1 MTLAHLKGR
10 AMPEDRFPRALTR
23 GQILRG
29 AGAAGLTLLAPAS
42 SALAQ
47 NQPRLTTSSLAR
59 AQLETPIRGEA
70 GASFTPRI
78 YAPEQMRANW
88 DRFGRA
94 GEWGALQ
101 KKMEEEGFVRIL
113 NDEFAFGWQATLLG
127 ADGSR
132 TNAEFCAYDYVNS
145 RDPSRGGSMLWGD
158 VGGRIYRACIT
169 FPPGA
174 TTGEAKLAH
183 GQEWF
188 TDAGGRVQRANSFG
202 TRFRRCV
209 RRGAPLQGIEVELSA
224 DRSRLVI
231 GGGTYTVTCRPNCL
245 DSAISC
251 AGMISIPALMTAS
264 SLIVGS
270 HGTLTIPTLLALGG
284 FGLAAL
290 FLCAAVG
297 CGSCILLCAIAAL

>member
-1 MTLAHLKGR
+1 
-10 AMPEDRFPRALTR
+10 MPEDRFPLELTR
-23 GQILRG
+23 SQILRG
-29 AGAAGLTLLAPAS
+29 AGAAGLALLAPGS

-47 NQPRLTTSSLAR
+47 NQPRLTTPTLSR
-59 AQLETPIRGEA
+59 AQLETPIRGDA

-78 YAPEQMRANW
+78 YTPEQMRANW

-127 ADGSR
+127 DNGSR

-174 TTGEAKLAH
+174 TTGDAKLAR

-188 TDAGGRVQRANSFG
+188 TDASGQVQRANSFG
-202 TRFRRCV
+202 SRFRRCV
-209 RRGAPLQGIEVELSA
+209 RRGAPLQGVEVELSG

-231 GGGTYTVTCRPNCL
+231 GGGTYTVTCRTECL
-245 DSAISC
+245 ASAISC
-251 AGMISIPALMTAS
+251 AGMLSTPVLLTAAS
-264 SLIVGS
+264 AIAAS
-270 HGTLTIPTLLALGG
+270 HGTLTIPALIALGG
-284 FGLAAL
+284 FGIAAL
-290 FLCAAVG
+290 IFCAAVG
-297 CGSCILLCAIAAL
+297 CGSCILMCAIAAL